1 MTGHGAKFGRKKE
14 EAIVALLAHRN
25 VEEAAR
31 AVGIGS
37 KTLLRWMQVPEF
49 HAAYLQARRK
59 AFGQAT
65 ARLQQASTAAVSTLL
80 KVMVDP
86 EAPAA
91 SRVRAADCVLDH
103 AKSAIEVEDIE
114 VRVAELER
122 AAEAAKSG
130 RN

>member
-1 MTGHGAKFGRKKE
+1 MR
-14 EAIVALLAHRN
+14 I
-25 VEEAAR
+25 
-31 AVGIGS
+31 
-37 KTLLRWMQVPEF
+37 PEF
-49 HAAYLQARRK
+49 QAAYPQARRQ

-65 ARLQQASTAAVSTLL
+65 ARLQQASAAAVSTLL

-86 EAPAA
+86 NAPAA

-122 AAEAAKSG
+122 AAEAAKSARG
-130 RN
+130 